1 MGSIHHHLFIL
12 QGAVKKGFDDYK
24 YEDSNHVNIA
34 EVCISYKWQY
44 SIRLSFAIFTIGP
57 W

>member
-44 SIRLSFAIFTIGP
+44 SIRLSFSIFTIGP